1 LTSATLLLV
10 LRGFHCNLEINNIVI
25 LFCKINFI
33 DLFD

>member
-1 LTSATLLLV
+1 LTSATLLV
-10 LRGFHCNLEINNIVI
+10 LRGFHCYLEINNIVI